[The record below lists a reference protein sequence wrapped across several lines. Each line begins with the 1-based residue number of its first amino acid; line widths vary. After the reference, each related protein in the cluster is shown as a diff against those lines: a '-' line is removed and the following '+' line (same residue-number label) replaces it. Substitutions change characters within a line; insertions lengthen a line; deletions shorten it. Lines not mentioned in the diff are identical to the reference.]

1 MPTFALI
8 PGLLSDQIVWE
19 DLAGALFGKGEVHHA
34 DLRPYSTI
42 SEMARS
48 VLDQTHGPLI
58 PIGHSMGARAALE
71 IARMAPERVP
81 ALVLADTGMHPLKP
95 GELEKRE
102 EKIRLGHESMEK
114 LADAWLPPMVSEKHH
129 GDQRLMGALRAMVL
143 RADADQHERHLRAL
157 ISRPDAARYIPNIKC
172 PVLLVVGDEDQW
184 SPVSQHEE
192 IAALLSDCT
201 LEVIK
206 GAGHFAPIERAS
218 HVTSIIA
225 SWLEQKNR
233 IANENA

>member
-1 MPTFALI
+1 MPTFTLI

-114 LADAWLPPMVSEKHH
+114 LADAWLPPMEI
-129 GDQRLMGALRAMVL
+129 GRA
-143 RADADQHERHLRAL
+143 
-157 ISRPDAARYIPNIKC
+157 
-172 PVLLVVGDEDQW
+172 
-184 SPVSQHEE
+184 
-192 IAALLSDCT
+192 
-201 LEVIK
+201 
-206 GAGHFAPIERAS
+206 
-218 HVTSIIA
+218 HV
-225 SWLEQKNR
+225 
-233 IANENA
+233 